1 MPATHPAVSVGTDRE
16 PGQAPRLSA
25 VPDEGPE
32 RRRSGRRAR
41 ARDRL
46 MDRATRPYPQNAAL
60 IGVENVEN
68 LLLFVDDDLRET
80 ALAINEVEK
89 FLLRTLG
96 LLETPNLRR
105 EEVQSVA
112 SDTSV
117 LDNLDLLNETVE
129 SLRRR
134 LARLSAR
141 MK

>member
-1 MPATHPAVSVGTDRE
+1 
-16 PGQAPRLSA
+16 
-25 VPDEGPE
+25 
-32 RRRSGRRAR
+32 
-41 ARDRL
+41 

-80 ALAINEVEK
+80 ALAINQIEK

-105 EEVQSVA
+105 EDVQSVA
-112 SDTSV
+112 GDTSV
-117 LDNLDLLNETVE
+117 LDQLDMLNETVE